1 MTKGPT
7 KFLKQRVRLI
17 FNRLSAGVGIERAA
31 NIYPELYEAFLS
43 SPVPARE
50 IVFVLKT
57 MKKETGEKNG
67 EGRHTPKQDSFDFHT

>member
-67 EGRHTPKQDSFDFHT
+67 EGRHAPKQDSFDFHT